1 MTDTLPAASA
11 LGSADAAA
19 FADARSLAAR
29 WDAQQTGY
37 IRHRAER
44 FATIARVVR
53 HVAAGSAEP
62 RILDLAGGTGSLA
75 LEVLAAVP
83 GATAVVAD
91 KDPALLAIAADL
103 ALGEPRLEIAEVD
116 LAHAGWADHPLI
128 ARGGF
133 DAVVSSTALHW
144 LQPAALVDVY
154 RALPALVRPGGI
166 VLDGDHLSYDA
177 HQEGT
182 LARIALAD
190 DREVQDAAFASGGVD
205 TWDAWWQA
213 VADTPRY
220 ADALAR
226 RDEVWGEELHVAP
239 PKVTLGF
246 HLEALRS
253 AGFRETGTL
262 WRYLDDVVLYAVRGT
277 D

>member
-1 MTDTLPAASA
+1 MTDTATPAS
-11 LGSADAAA
+11 DAATDA
-19 FADARSLAAR
+19 ALADARALAAR

-53 HVAAGSAEP
+53 HVAAGVAEP

-75 LEVLAAVP
+75 LEILAAIP

-116 LAHAGWADHPLI
+116 LAHDGWADHPLI

-144 LQPAALVDVY
+144 LQPAALVDAY
-154 RALPALVRPGGI
+154 RRLPALVRPGGI
-166 VLDGDHLSYDA
+166 VLNGDHLAYDA

-182 LARIALAD
+182 LARISLAD
-190 DREVQDAAFASGGVD
+190 DREVQDAAFAPGGVD

-253 AGFRETGTL
+253 AGFVETGTA